1 MRCRSD
7 VSRAFAYFHF
17 LERPVTKI
25 GGAGDHCH
33 PGAPSRMPS
42 SRQLNGDCS
51 ISPRFHFRCRARSR
65 SQIVPNGRPRLNA
78 FMKGLAPR
86 IRTNDRHVYCPRTS
100 ARCLHHPG
108 GSGKKCPTSLGT
120 NGSGC
125 RQDAGPAQTRQTGP
139 LRRANAPM
147 ADGTRSSAAVGCRRD
162 RARAPERSQS
172 SPAAARR

>member
-17 LERPVTKI
+17 LERPATKI

-51 ISPRFHFRCRARSR
+51 ISPRFHFRCRARPR

-86 IRTNDRHVYCPRTS
+86 IRTNDRYCPRTS

-125 RQDAGPAQTRQTGP
+125 RQDAGPALPLDGDIVMPPQQLLEGNQYQRCELFFRQ
-139 LRRANAPM
+139 RRGDVLEAH
-147 ADGTRSSAAVGCRRD
+147 RICHR
-162 RARAPERSQS
+162 
-172 SPAAARR
+172 